1 MAELTESLRRQF
13 ERVGVDFKE
22 GILWDMGVGKSH
34 VTNEDN
40 VTRVGRVEFWE
51 EDGKLYAYGL
61 PMTTEEAVARVVRGE
76 RGNVKEG

>member
-13 ERVGVDFKE
+13 ERVGVEYECGAVWRD
-22 GILWDMGVGKSH
+22 GH

-51 EDGKLYAYGL
+51 EEGKLYAYGL

>member
-13 ERVGVDFKE
+13 ERVGVEYDR
-22 GILWDMGVGKSH
+22 GILWGANGV
-34 VTNEDN
+34 VTNEDD

-51 EDGKLYAYGL
+51 MDGELYAYGL

-76 RGNVKEG
+76 RGSDEED

>member
-13 ERVGVDFKE
+13 ERVGVEYERGAVWRD
-22 GILWDMGVGKSH
+22 GH

>member
-1 MAELTESLRRQF
+1 MAELTKSLRRQLKRVDVEF
-13 ERVGVDFKE
+13 EC
-22 GILWDMGVGKSH
+22 GIACGASRH

-51 EDGKLYAYGL
+51 EEGKLYAYGL

-76 RGNVKEG
+76 GE

>member
-1 MAELTESLRRQF
+1 MAELTESLRRQLK
-13 ERVGVDFKE
+13 RVGVEFE
-22 GILWDMGVGKSH
+22 RGIAWDAMGCH

-51 EDGKLYAYGL
+51 DEGKLYAYGL

-76 RGNVKEG
+76 RGKDSEN

>member
-13 ERVGVDFKE
+13 ERVGVE
-22 GILWDMGVGKSH
+22 YERGILCGARGH

-51 EDGKLYAYGL
+51 EDGKLCVYGL

-76 RGNVKEG
+76 RGKDSEN

>member
-13 ERVGVDFKE
+13 ERVGVE
-22 GILWDMGVGKSH
+22 YECGVAWDAPGCH

-51 EDGKLYAYGL
+51 EDGRLYAYGL
-61 PMTTEEAVARVVRGE
+61 PMTTEEAVARIVRGE
-76 RGNVKEG
+76 RGSDKED

>member
-1 MAELTESLRRQF
+1 MAELTESLRRQLK
-13 ERVGVDFKE
+13 RVGVEFE
-22 GILWDMGVGKSH
+22 RGITWDAFGRH

-51 EDGKLYAYGL
+51 EEGKLYAYGL

>member
-13 ERVGVDFKE
+13 ERVDVKYERGV
-22 GILWDMGVGKSH
+22 LWGANGV
-34 VTNEDN
+34 VTNEDD

-51 EDGKLYAYGL
+51 MNGELYAYGL

-76 RGNVKEG
+76 RGNVKED

>member
-13 ERVGVDFKE
+13 ERVGVE
-22 GILWDMGVGKSH
+22 YERGILWGANGV
-34 VTNEDN
+34 VTNEDD

-51 EDGKLYAYGL
+51 MGDELCVFGL

-76 RGNVKEG
+76 RGKDSEN